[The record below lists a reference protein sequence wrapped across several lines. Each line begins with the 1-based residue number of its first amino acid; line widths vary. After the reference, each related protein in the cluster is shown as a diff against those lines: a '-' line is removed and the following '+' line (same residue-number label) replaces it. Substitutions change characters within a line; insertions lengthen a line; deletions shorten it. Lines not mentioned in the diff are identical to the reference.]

1 MPFLGKNTKV
11 IVHGFV
17 KKWGSEV
24 ENGIEPFYDRMYVYM
39 S

>member
-1 MPFLGKNTKV
+1 MPFFEKNTKV

-17 KKWGSEV
+17 KNLGFEV
-24 ENGIEPFYDRMYVYM
+24 GNGIELFYVRMYVYM